1 VLSIF
6 YYTHSSILQTTHHS
20 YLAEEKK
27 CFSPQR
33 HIPQPPILDPE
44 PILDPGDGGDDGG
57 DGDGDDGGSDDG
69 DESEEDGGG
78 GEE

>member
-33 HIPQPPILDPE
+33 HIPQPQP

-57 DGDGDDGGSDDG
+57 DGDGGDDGDDGGSDDG
-69 DESEEDGGG
+69 DEGDGG
-78 GEE
+78 ETEA